1 MFTTVGERQEMVERM
16 EALLSGDSDLSTQG
30 VPTDESEIYVDLKES
45 LEAVEM
51 PLEIYRLYLKQRVAE
66 FGRRAISSPTAG
78 YSHLAAVETEIRLAL
93 GFLDQGFGEIRNEIV
108 SMLGRV
114 EQVAWEEVDTLEARL
129 ME

>member
-1 MFTTVGERQEMVERM
+1 MFALTDEGQEQVEQM

-51 PLEIYRLYLKQRVAE
+51 PLEIYRLYLKHRVAE
-66 FGRRAISSPTAG
+66 LGRAAIQRTSNYTRASEVLSQVRSSLAYLDTDFERFREAISGVMSG
-78 YSHLAAVETEIRLAL
+78 
-93 GFLDQGFGEIRNEIV
+93 
-108 SMLGRV
+108 V
-114 EQVAWEEVDTLEARL
+114 EQTAWEEVDTLEARL